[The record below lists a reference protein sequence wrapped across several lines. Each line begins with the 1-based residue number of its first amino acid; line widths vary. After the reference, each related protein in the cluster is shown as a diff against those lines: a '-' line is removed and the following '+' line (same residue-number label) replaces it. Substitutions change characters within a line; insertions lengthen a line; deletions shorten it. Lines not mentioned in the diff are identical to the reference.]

1 MREAR
6 GYGMGMKTQMQPLVV
21 VQAEPLES
29 SQAPSPV
36 QHGCV
41 VEQF

>member
-1 MREAR
+1 MQP
-6 GYGMGMKTQMQPLVV
+6 YGMGMKTQVQPVAV
-21 VQAEPLES
+21 VQAPPPEAVQL
-29 SQAPSPV
+29 PSPA